1 MFDKMLDMVI
11 EVQNMLIE
19 ILIEIPTEEIIAIF
33 SIVMLI
39 IFFIDVA
46 SHILAHRD
54 CRSIIVSLGI
64 LGTFIGI
71 LIGLLGFDSSSV
83 SDSVPKLLEGLKTA
97 FITSIVGMILALFLS
112 FIQKLKGEGS
122 AEEEVTSLN
131 KINRQLG
138 KLGKLDKLSSIDKK
152 LTLLDPVGESVKL
165 LLSEISSFKDELKV
179 NQKTLLEFL
188 KTELAIIDGS
198 LKEAVKTLSK
208 GATAEII
215 KALESVIQDFNSK
228 LTEQFGDNF
237 KLLNESVLNLI
248 EWQNTYKSS
257 VQEFE
262 KQLKSTTD
270 TTQVTLTKLFDQI
283 KTTTDATQ
291 ETLSKL
297 FDQMEIATD
306 TSKNNAKVISAIT
319 DDYTKIE
326 AISKKIEIV
335 INTNQHQIENL
346 KSHLQTFAEIS
357 EGAKGITDH
366 LKSFSEEIKGTLAEQ
381 SKALTG
387 QLKSFSKEMQGTLDE
402 QSKALTGQLKSFS
415 KEMQGTLDEQSKALA
430 GQSQALSKQSEDTR
444 ELTEELKKELPKSL
458 KELDK
463 ALATL
468 TDKFANDYKDFLELV
483 SKLMHPNDN
492 R

>member
-19 ILIEIPTEEIIAIF
+19 MLIEIPTEEIIAIF
-33 SIVMLI
+33 LIVMLI
-39 IFFIDVA
+39 IFIIDVV
-46 SHILAHRD
+46 SHVFTHRD

-97 FITSIVGMILALFLS
+97 FITSIFGMFLAILLS
-112 FIQKLKGEGS
+112 FIQKCMREGS

-152 LTLLDPVGESVKL
+152 LTLLVPVGESVKL

-179 NQKTLLEFL
+179 NQKSLLEFL
-188 KTELAIIDGS
+188 KAELAIIDGS

-248 EWQNTYKSS
+248 KWQDNYKSS
-257 VQEFE
+257 VLEFE

-270 TTQVTLTKLFDQI
+270 TTQVTLTKLFDQVKTATDATQVTLTKLFDQI
-283 KTTTDATQ
+283 KTATDATQ

-297 FDQMEIATD
+297 FDQMEVATYI
-306 TSKNNAKVISAIT
+306 SKDNAKVISAIT
-319 DDYTKIE
+319 DDYSNIE

-335 INTNQHQIENL
+335 INTNQHQIQNL
-346 KSHLQTFAEIS
+346 ERHLQTFAEIS
-357 EGAKGITDH
+357 EGAKGITGQ
-366 LKSFSEEIKGTLAEQ
+366 LKSFSEEMKGTLA
-381 SKALTG
+381 
-387 QLKSFSKEMQGTLDE
+387 
-402 QSKALTGQLKSFS
+402 
-415 KEMQGTLDEQSKALA
+415 EQSKALA

-444 ELTEELKKELPKSL
+444 ELTEELKKQLPKSL
-458 KELDK
+458 KELNR
-463 ALATL
+463 ALTTL
-468 TDKFANDYKDFLELV
+468 TDKFAQDYEDFLEQIN
-483 SKLMHPNDN
+483 KLKRANSI

>member
-19 ILIEIPTEEIIAIF
+19 MLIEIPTEEIIAIF

-54 CRSIIVSLGI
+54 CRSVIVSLGI

-122 AEEEVTSLN
+122 AEEEATSLS

-188 KTELAIIDGS
+188 KAELAIIDGS

-215 KALESVIQDFNSK
+215 KALESVMQDFNSN
-228 LTEQFGDNF
+228 LTEQFGNNF
-237 KLLNESVLNLI
+237 KLLNESVLNMI
-248 EWQNTYKSS
+248 KWQDTYKSS

-270 TTQVTLTKLFDQI
+270 TTQVALVKLFDQM
-283 KTTTDATQ
+283 KTATDTTQ

-297 FDQMEIATD
+297 FDQMKIATD
-306 TSKNNAKVISAIT
+306 TSENNAKLISAIT
-319 DDYTKIE
+319 DDYSNIE
-326 AISKKIEIV
+326 VISKKIEIV
-335 INTNQHQIENL
+335 INTNQNQIENL
-346 KSHLQTFAEIS
+346 ESHLKTFAVIS
-357 EGAKGITDH
+357 EGAEGITDQ
-366 LKSFSEEIKGTLAEQ
+366 LKSFSEKMQYT
-381 SKALTG
+381 LTG
-387 QLKSFSKEMQGTLDE
+387 QSH
-402 QSKALTGQLKSFS
+402 ALYK
-415 KEMQGTLDEQSKALA
+415 
-430 GQSQALSKQSEDTR
+430 
-444 ELTEELKKELPKSL
+444 LTEELERQLPKSL
-458 KELDK
+458 EMLNQS
-463 ALATL
+463 LTTL
-468 TDKFANDYKDFLELV
+468 TKQFAKDYEDFLKLV
-483 SKLMHPNDN
+483 SKLMELNN
-492 R
+492 IR